1 MSDIAH
7 LEARFQRFISSLPE
21 WLPDGVQNVD
31 LAFLHRL
38 QLLSAEEES
47 QDIMTSL
54 TRHFHVVEA
63 PDKITL
69 FNEQFVAWILPQVIE
84 QTPMTFTLIALQ
96 SEEGPIPETAFVTI
110 GVYNTSRY
118 VLRILERLLEEIH
131 ENEVAIRQIKEEMPD
146 HQ

>member
-7 LEARFQRFISSLPE
+7 LEAKFQSFIRTLPE
-21 WLPDGVQNVD
+21 WLPDGIQHVD
-31 LAFLHRL
+31 LFMLQRL
-38 QLLSAEEES
+38 DLLAVAEES
-47 QDIMTSL
+47 GDVMTTL

-69 FNEQFVAWILPQVIE
+69 FNKQFVAWILPQIVE
-84 QTPMTFTLIALQ
+84 HCPMTFTLIALQ
-96 SEEGPIPETAFVTI
+96 SDEGPIPETAFVTS

-118 VLRILERLLEEIH
+118 VLRILERLLHEIQ
-131 ENEVAIRQIKEEMPD
+131 ENEATLQELLEGTAD